1 MSILLTTWDH
11 QPLAQPLLPTCLLY
25 AQPCGLVCA
34 CVRPGLLCSPRFPA
48 CLLCTQAGHRPC
60 VWYGPCLK
68 ELGIKPCQVQHERQE
83 MLHPS
88 LWATYT
94 SSFPIQDSGMAVPF
108 CTSSKTQSLRGLTGT
123 HSLCSC
129 MLVTSPSGTLPPC
142 CEGPGNSRSL
152 HRRELWGLGGQPC

>member
-1 MSILLTTWDH
+1 MYNYKNALDFIISQDVPTKNTVNQSQSFSMWILCHMDGRVSAWGQDTGIDRLIPNSSPEQGRSFLGVVVCDLPNKRLRENMSILLTTWDH

-68 ELGIKPCQVQHERQE
+68 ELGIKPC
-83 MLHPS
+83 
-88 LWATYT
+88 
-94 SSFPIQDSGMAVPF
+94 
-108 CTSSKTQSLRGLTGT
+108 
-123 HSLCSC
+123 
-129 MLVTSPSGTLPPC
+129 
-142 CEGPGNSRSL
+142 
-152 HRRELWGLGGQPC
+152 